1 MLSLENVKLRHG
13 SFLLDV
19 DSLQIEDGETIA
31 VMGISG
37 SGKTT
42 LLEILSGLEKADEGE
57 VHLPDEMSFG
67 YQNPYLQFFTEKV
80 SSEILFSK
88 GKLDRKTSQEIVS
101 KALGEFMLPSS
112 YGEKS
117 PYELSGGE
125 ARRVLLASLSSDDRK
140 YLFLDEC
147 LAGLDEKG
155 ETTLE
160 NLLESRRASG
170 KCTIYTSHDPDFS
183 ALADRLLVMQ
193 SGKLVYDGNPR
204 DVLSSSAKAVEFGL
218 NPTYYASIA
227 ESMGL
232 SGILCRD
239 ELVDAIIKSREA
251 GNEM

>member
-1 MLSLENVKLRHG
+1 MLSLENVKLKHG
-13 SFLLDV
+13 EFLLDV
-19 DSLQIEDGETIA
+19 ESLRIDEGETVA

-42 LLEILSGLEKADEGE
+42 LLEILSGLEKADEGT
-57 VHLPDEMSFG
+57 VHSPSSMSFG

-88 GKLDRKTSQEIVS
+88 GKLDRKTSSEIVS
-101 KALGEFMLPSS
+101 RALGEFMLPSS

-125 ARRVLLASLSSDDRK
+125 ARRVLLASLSSDDRE

-147 LAGLDEKG
+147 LAGLDEMG
-155 ETTLE
+155 EDTLE
-160 NLLESRRASG
+160 RLLERRRNAG
-170 KCTIYTSHDPDFS
+170 RCTIYTSHDPDFS

-204 DVLSSSAKAVEFGL
+204 NVLSSSSRAEEFGL

-227 ESMGL
+227 ESIGL
-232 SGILCRD
+232 SGILSRK
-239 ELVDAIIKSREA
+239 ELVEAIVVRIGGAE
-251 GNEM
+251 